1 MIELNKEQLK
11 QLQKKTLE
19 MGVFFAEY
27 CKENGLL
34 CYLCGGGCIGAVR
47 HGGFIPW
54 DDDLDFFMPRAD
66 YEKLKK
72 LWKDHERYA
81 LLWPTEQYNDH
92 NMFMTLRDKNTTLVK
107 DYQKDLDIIHGIC
120 IDIFPLDGCPSSAFY
135 RLDQLLWGSVYQLY
149 CTQMVP
155 TNHGRMIAMVGKIL
169 LRAVRTPE
177 KRYCIWKYAEKRMS
191 RFNIKKCEYITE
203 ICAGPKYM
211 KNRYPAKAFSA
222 ATYLSFEKESL
233 PVPVGYDIYLRI
245 AFGDYMTLPPE
256 EQQHPAHNIFFIDV
270 EKPYT
275 YYRKGASSWK
285 E

>member
-11 QLQKKTLE
+11 QLQKKTLK

-107 DYQKDLDIIHGIC
+107 DYQKDLDIIHGVC
-120 IDIFPLDGCPSSAFY
+120 IDIFPLDGCPSPLLY
-135 RLDQLLWGSVYQLY
+135 RLDQLFWGSVYQL
-149 CTQMVP
+149 CCAQMIPV
-155 TNHGRMIAMVGKIL
+155 NHGRLISLIGSIL
-169 LRAVRTPE
+169 LKVASSP
-177 KRYCIWKYAEKRMS
+177 KIRYHIWKYAEKKMS
-191 RFNIKKCEYITE
+191 RFNIEDCEYITE

-222 ATYLSFEKESL
+222 AKNITFEKELL
-233 PVPVGYDIYLRI
+233 PIPVGYDTYLHI
-245 AFGDYMTLPPE
+245 AFGDYKTLPLE
-256 EQQHPAHNIFFIDV
+256 EQRRPSHSLTFIDL
-270 EKPYT
+270 EKPYS
-275 YYRKGASSWK
+275 YYRKGR
-285 E
+285 